1 MEAATDDFTPK
12 ELGTSEKVIDGIQSA
27 TQRVS
32 EAVETARRPGMPLDV
47 LAARV
52 RETPLAA
59 LAVAFMIGIVV
70 ARRR

>member
-1 MEAATDDFTPK
+1 MDDLAPEAP
-12 ELGTSEKVIDGIQSA
+12 GTADKVIDGIQSA
-27 TQRVS
+27 TQRVT

-59 LAVAFMIGIVV
+59 LAIAFMVGIVV